1 MKKNYLCREVLSKQ
15 KGQVI
20 IEAVLLIVIML
31 GLWVSLS
38 KTFIEGKYMKKLMQE
53 GPWPRLS
60 GMIEAGVWE
69 SSSRAK
75 RLHPNNLDRGA
86 SKKEND

>member
-1 MKKNYLCREVLSKQ
+1 MKLPNLNP

-20 IEAVLLIVIML
+20 IEAILLLVVMV
-31 GLWVSLS
+31 GLWAYLS
-38 KTFIEGKYMKKLMQE
+38 KVFMSSNYMRTLMAD

-60 GMIEAGVWE
+60 GMIESGVWE
-69 SSSRAK
+69 TPSKAK

-86 SKKEND
+86 SKKE